1 MKQPYW
7 RPTMKRILLLSVC
20 VSAFG
25 CGGGESKVADKPTDE
40 QIKAVERSDKSVE
53 EEERGT
59 PVKKKK

>member
-1 MKQPYW
+1 M
-7 RPTMKRILLLSVC
+7 C

>member
-1 MKQPYW
+1 
-7 RPTMKRILLLSVC
+7 MKRILLLSMC